1 MENAKQVEE
10 SSEPEREILLSRL
23 RLVLW
28 NQHQGVLA
36 ALLLMGLL
44 SASIYFA
51 VQWNASKGLVDIDDV
66 ADSQFSFQVD
76 LNAASVGEL
85 TLLPGV
91 GPKLGKSILAK
102 RAELGR
108 FKSHTELLT
117 VPGIGEKK
125 YQAIR
130 PYLSPLIEP

>member
-1 MENAKQVEE
+1 MGNDKQFTEA
-10 SSEPEREILLSRL
+10 SQPEREVLLNRL

-28 NQHQGVLA
+28 REHQRVLA
-36 ALLLMGLL
+36 TLLLMALL
-44 SASIYFA
+44 SASTYFA

-66 ADSQFSFQVD
+66 ADLQFSFQVD

-91 GPKLGKSILAK
+91 GPKLGQSILAQ

-108 FKSHTELLT
+108 FKSHAELLT
-117 VPGIGEKK
+117 VPGIGEKQ
-125 YQAIR
+125 YRVIR